1 MSRGL
6 GGFFEGLSEG
16 YVTGSKL
23 KAMREQD
30 AREARRVAIEEEGLK
45 LRQSENERQGK
56 ESTQR
61 LELGGFQVGKAKR
74 DQEAEERSIASQKQ
88 LSQDSQQ
95 FLAWKNGQ
103 APAPDWINLVLDVP
117 KETRKAV
124 GNQQPAPLDPSQFTE
139 SQIRM
144 AMQRIQ
150 QKVMIDNKLFT
161 PEMFEKQVEF
171 SKMLE
176 KEGIME
182 AFRYLE
188 QNPNDSEGAMKIFQ
202 KNGQFKNVPKG
213 TFLKFEVDPETQV
226 SDIVVYT
233 PGDNGKPM
241 PYTSRNKLMMAYMPD
256 KMLDYANNM
265 GLNKFKEDRAD
276 ARQGETTRAAILM
289 NEKDNASRERAAS
302 ISASSRGGGE
312 FTAKDE
318 VEAMNKLQNTYLT
331 AISSD
336 SSTAGERNQYREAAN
351 LASAYARA
359 LINEKRMDG
368 NSAWATA
375 LAQALKEKGLAQPK
389 PKR

>member
-1 MSRGL
+1 MG
-6 GGFFEGLSEG
+6 
-16 YVTGSKL
+16 
-23 KAMREQD
+23 
-30 AREARRVAIEEEGLK
+30 
-45 LRQSENERQGK
+45 
-56 ESTQR
+56 
-61 LELGGFQVGKAKR
+61 
-74 DQEAEERSIASQKQ
+74 
-88 LSQDSQQ
+88 
-95 FLAWKNGQ
+95 
-103 APAPDWINLVLDVP
+103 
-117 KETRKAV
+117 
-124 GNQQPAPLDPSQFTE
+124 
-139 SQIRM
+139 
-144 AMQRIQ
+144 MQRIQ

-276 ARQGETTRAAILM
+276 ARQGETNRTQLEIGRQR
-289 NEKDNASRERAAS
+289 NATDIRQAQ
-302 ISASSRGGGE
+302 ISAGGRGQGGV

-318 VEAMNKLQNTYLT
+318 VEAMNKLQNTFIT

-336 SSTAGERNQYREAAN
+336 SSTAGERPQYREAAN
-351 LASAYARA
+351 LAASYARE
-359 LINEKRMDG
+359 LINKRGMDG
-368 NSAWATA
+368 NSAWATG
-375 LAQALKEKGLAQPK
+375 LAQALKEKGLGQPK